1 MQHMPCNANAT
12 KGAQPSSATFVQQA
26 ALQHCQ
32 LPHGMLFVN
41 DSQALDNAPICAAS
55 TLSHHTEGDAGS
67 LHHPPASCRHP
78 HCGWVAHASCWPA
91 LLGPGML
98 RWGVHPL
105 PATDKHRPRRAC
117 IKGSYSSSSSRSRGS
132 NRFITAQQQYQPH
145 KQNTCIVS
153 SAGYLRD
160 HNVLLRPPS
169 RARRTTTSM
178 ANKFAE
184 CAASTDSN
192 QVSRSLPACIMCGGS
207 AVVGPDDI
215 E

>member
-1 MQHMPCNANAT
+1 MRHMPCNANAT

-78 HCGWVAHASCWPA
+78 HRGWVAHASCWPA

-117 IKGSYSSSSSRSRGS
+117 IKGSYSSSSRSRGS